1 MNDSVSMEI
10 LMLILGA
17 ALGFLASLFTMI
29 IQRVLD
35 KKGKLNI
42 FYRFSYQKGVNG
54 ETWGFEETPNGGK
67 CFVIPIVFEF

>member
-42 FYRFSYQKGVNG
+42 FI
-54 ETWGFEETPNGGK
+54 GFLIKRE
-67 CFVIPIVFEF
+67 